1 MKTKQ
6 ILSEKDFFQALQC
19 ENNTL
24 IQNHH
29 YLYFDFG
36 VYGAKLINAKTNKQK
51 IVNFFRSFDYFSFCA
66 CMDEQIFE

>member
-19 ENNTL
+19 EKNTL
-24 IQNHH
+24 IQNHP

-36 VYGAKLINAKTNKQK
+36 VYGAKLINAKTNKQ
-51 IVNFFRSFDYFSFCA
+51 
-66 CMDEQIFE
+66 IFE

>member
-1 MKTKQ
+1 MKTKE

-51 IVNFFRSFDYFSFCA
+51 L
-66 CMDEQIFE
+66 

>member
-19 ENNTL
+19 EKNTL
-24 IQNHH
+24 IQNHP

-51 IVNFFRSFDYFSFCA
+51 NCELFQVI
-66 CMDEQIFE
+66 

>member
-1 MKTKQ
+1 MKTKE
-6 ILSEKDFFQALQC
+6 ILSEKDFFKALQC
-19 ENNTL
+19 EKNTL
-24 IQNHH
+24 IQNHP

-66 CMDEQIFE
+66 CMDKQIFE